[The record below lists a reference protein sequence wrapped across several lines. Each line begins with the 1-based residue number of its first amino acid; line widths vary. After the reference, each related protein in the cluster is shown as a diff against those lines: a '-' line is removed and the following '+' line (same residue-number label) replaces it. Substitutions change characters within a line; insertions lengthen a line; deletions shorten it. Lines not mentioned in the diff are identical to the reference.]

1 MNYLQYKFI
10 GLDGF
15 TPIAEELY
23 EKLTEFFVFR
33 NEPFEIAIEEA
44 VCNAGRYSVY
54 GVEKAKI
61 VIKVRLTDI
70 DVTVQVISKTKPFD
84 TTARQ
89 KELRK
94 LAADSRYA
102 DMEWG
107 DYVGSTTQGCGIWYM
122 LTAVDY
128 LCIDARGQCI
138 ALSKSKEKNE
148 LITKIGALAPRFLVK
163 QGGGMIL

>member
-15 TPIAEELY
+15 TPIAKELY
-23 EKLTEFFVFR
+23 EKLTEFFGYQ
-33 NEPFEIAIEEA
+33 NESFEIAIEEA

-61 VIKVRLTDI
+61 FIKVRFTDV
-70 DVTVQVISKTKPFD
+70 DATVQVISQTKPFD
-84 TTARQ
+84 ATARQ
-89 KELRK
+89 RELRK

-102 DMEWG
+102 NMDWG
-107 DYVGSTTQGCGIWYM
+107 DYIGLSSKGCGIWYM

-128 LCIDARGQCI
+128 LCIDAKGQYI
-138 ALSKSKEKNE
+138 ALSKSTEKTD
-148 LITKIGALAPRFLVK
+148 LTTKIGTLAPRFLVK
-163 QGGGMIL
+163 QGGMVI